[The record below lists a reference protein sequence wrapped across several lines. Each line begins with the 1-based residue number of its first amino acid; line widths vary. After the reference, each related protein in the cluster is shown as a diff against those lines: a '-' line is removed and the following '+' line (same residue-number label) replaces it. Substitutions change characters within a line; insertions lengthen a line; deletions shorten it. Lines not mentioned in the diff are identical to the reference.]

1 MKFVYPDIGYVFDF
15 EKSPVYSLII
25 ENQRM
30 LLELMTDIQNQLQ
43 GLEGK
48 SVLSEQGKQI
58 AIEKY
63 AECLSQF
70 CPFSINQKSLL
81 NKVTAV
87 LAKTAVNEEYYLMT
101 MQLLGQ
107 IEQYLLEIAFEL
119 KGDIVFQKVTADAL
133 VKAVGVEFRDE
144 YDSLAEKVIDYF
156 ELVTELDR
164 KKLFVLYNLRS
175 LLDDEETTVFIDTVI
190 KHGYNVL
197 MIESGEHTL
206 LPGERRYIVDSAL
219 CEIG

>member
-48 SVLSEQGKQI
+48 SVLSENGKQI

-63 AECLSQF
+63 AEFLSQF

-87 LAKTAVNEEYYLMT
+87 LAKTAVNKEYYLKT
-101 MQLLGQ
+101 MQFLGQ
-107 IEQYLLEIAFEL
+107 LEQYLMEIAFQL

-164 KKLFVLYNLRS
+164 KKLFILYNLRS
-175 LLDDEETTVFIDTVI
+175 LLDDEETIVFIDTVI
-190 KHGYNVL
+190 KQGYNVL
-197 MIESGEHTL
+197 MIESSEHTL

>member
-1 MKFVYPDIGYVFDF
+1 MKFIYPDIGYVFDF

-30 LLELMTDIQNQLQ
+30 LLELMKDIQNQLQ
-43 GLEGK
+43 GIEGK
-48 SVLSEQGKQI
+48 SVLSENGQQI

-87 LAKTAVNEEYYLMT
+87 LAKTAVNEEYYLKT
-101 MQLLGQ
+101 MQFLGQ
-107 IEQYLLEIAFEL
+107 LEQYLMEIAFQL
-119 KGDIVFQKVTADAL
+119 KGDIVFQKVTADAIF
-133 VKAVGVEFRDE
+133 KAVGVEFRDE
-144 YDSLAEKVIDYF
+144 YDSLAEKIIDYF

-175 LLDDEETTVFIDTVI
+175 LLDDEETIVFIDTVI
-190 KHGYNVL
+190 KQGYNVL
-197 MIESGEHTL
+197 MIESSEHTL